1 MDQALDKVIQSGLD
15 AVEAG
20 DLQTALDAVDE
31 AAKLVG
37 ENHVRVLHLNGMI
50 AWSEG
55 RVDNAAGYLMQ
66 AVDLGGAHPE
76 VYLDCA
82 ECLFIHGDD
91 LDEAEAVVRAL
102 LDHKSIA
109 EDDPSRDEAKLLL
122 AQIRLDDDDTE
133 EALELLDQ
141 VQPKMKEHPAYLST
155 YGAVMMALGRNE
167 EAVKSLEAAVLAA
180 PEDPDFHYQL
190 GLTREAAGDRE
201 GSAEAMLHVLELDT
215 AISKADAAA
224 DADDEDEV
232 EELDQEL
239 SDEAKAELIRT
250 FEEVLE
256 EVPDPV
262 LKRIAHA
269 PVSVQRR
276 ATAEQVRGGVN
287 PRSAVAFVGT
297 PKSGDTPGEL
307 ARIVI
312 IHDLLLAMIDEDEE
326 IPEVFVI
333 GIIDELRR
341 FFDESMGVVSVED

>member
-1 MDQALDKVIQSGLD
+1 MDQALDKVIQGGLD
-15 AVEAG
+15 AIEAG
-20 DLQTALDAVDE
+20 DLKTALDAVDE
-31 AAKLVG
+31 AAKQVG

-109 EDDPSRDEAKLLL
+109 DDDPSRDEAKLLL

-133 EALELLDQ
+133 EALELLGQ

-155 YGAVMMALGRNE
+155 YGAVMMALGRND

-215 AISKADAAA
+215 AISKADA
-224 DADDEDEV
+224 DADDDD
-232 EELDQEL
+232 EELDEEL

-297 PKSGDTPGEL
+297 PKIGDAAGEL
-307 ARIVI
+307 ERIVI

>member
-20 DLQTALDAVDE
+20 DLQTALDAVDD
-31 AAKLVG
+31 AAKQVG

-66 AVDLGGAHPE
+66 AVDLGEAFPE

-102 LDHKSIA
+102 LNHESIA
-109 EDDPSRDEAKLLL
+109 ADSPSRDEAKLLL

-133 EALELLDQ
+133 EALELLGL
-141 VQPKMKEHPAYLST
+141 VQDAMKEHPAYLST

-167 EAVKSLEAAVLAA
+167 ESVKSLEAAVLAA

-201 GSAEAMLHVLELDT
+201 GAAEAMLHVLELDA
-215 AISKADAAA
+215 AISKADAEAG
-224 DADDEDEV
+224 DDDDDDLD
-232 EELDQEL
+232 EELT
-239 SDEAKAELIRT
+239 DEAKAELIRT
-250 FEEVLE
+250 FEEVME
-256 EVPDPV
+256 EIPDPV

-276 ATAEQVRGGVN
+276 ATPEQVRGGVN

-297 PKSGDTPGEL
+297 PKSDDGAAEL
-307 ARIVI
+307 ERIVI

-326 IPEVFVI
+326 IPEVFVV

>member
-1 MDQALDKVIQSGLD
+1 MDQALDKVIQGGLD
-15 AVEAG
+15 AIEAG

-31 AAKLVG
+31 AAKQVG

-66 AVDLGGAHPE
+66 AVDLGEAYPE

-102 LDHKSIA
+102 LEHESIA
-109 EDDPSRDEAKLLL
+109 DDDPSLDEAKLLL

-133 EALELLDQ
+133 EALELLGQ
-141 VQPKMKEHPAYLST
+141 VQAKMKVHPAYLST
-155 YGAVMMALGRNE
+155 YGAVMMALGRND

-201 GSAEAMLHVLELDT
+201 GSAEAMLHVLELDA

-224 DADDEDEV
+224 DADEDGEDLDE
-232 EELDQEL
+232 EL

-256 EVPDPV
+256 EIPDPV

-276 ATAEQVRGGVN
+276 ATPEQVRGGVN

-297 PKSGDTPGEL
+297 PKTGDAAGDL
-307 ARIVI
+307 QQIVI
-312 IHDLLLAMIDEDEE
+312 IHDLLLAMIDDDEE
-326 IPEVFVI
+326 IPEVFVV